1 MCIALYLKSQ
11 VFVSFPDSNQP
22 MHCTINTYLRCGSY
36 VVWACTKYWFR
47 FYNQISN
54 MPNIKYCLKSKCYS
68 SRTRMTVAQ
77 CPNMDRTVKLIDNN
91 WDLRVEYGYTL
102 YASDQAIF
110 VWKIH
115 SSDLLSSKW
124 RYLLLKWSLMECL
137 WSSGG
142 EGSPST

>member
-11 VFVSFPDSNQP
+11 VFVSFPDSNKP

-77 CPNMDRTVKLIDNN
+77 CPNMDRTVKLIGNN
-91 WDLRVEYGYTL
+91 WDLRADLEFVKKFTRPIFRVKEFYTL
-102 YASDQAIF
+102 
-110 VWKIH
+110 KTRK
-115 SSDLLSSKW
+115 SSLF
-124 RYLLLKWSLMECL
+124 
-137 WSSGG
+137 
-142 EGSPST
+142 SPVI